1 MPRWERWEQFKHQLF
16 VRRRGRSKGTMSEAA
31 VRSAVTLRNV
41 PKGSP
46 SAASARTGGK
56 KFSTS
61 SDYKQILNRLKVD
74 FEKKYN
80 NPKNSTDTGLQDY
93 DVLKTLGT
101 GAFGVVVSIE
111 SSGLLRTVLIMI

>member
-1 MPRWERWEQFKHQLF
+1 M
-16 VRRRGRSKGTMSEAA
+16 MSDAA
-31 VRSAVTLRNV
+31 VKSTVTLKNV
-41 PKGSP
+41 SKSSP
-46 SAASARTGGK
+46 SSASARTGTK

-80 NPKNSTDTGLQDY
+80 NPKSSTDTGLQDY

-111 SSGLLRTVLIMI
+111 PSDFIRAFFILMTLH